1 MEKSKII
8 VIIAFGC
15 TIIHFIFLMSFFK
28 PAIST
33 PDAQGYFTQAK
44 LIATTGKSSLTPAS
58 PIQYL
63 GPHWFSANQ
72 NDYYATFPPGFPV
85 LLSIPYK
92 FLGPQSALYV
102 NPILASITLF
112 GLFLIVRLLL
122 GDWWG
127 LIALLLFAFNPV
139 TNEHAL
145 FGDSHTSVI
154 FFLILGLLF
163 LSIWYKKRASWT
175 IFLAGLCWGII
186 PTIRYAESILLL
198 AFFTFLLLNFKRER
212 NFYISFTVACFGAAL
227 PLVALAVR
235 NHIAFGAFWKTAYGI
250 PEESAHFGLNCFVQH
265 FMPFVGQLLSIGIG
279 ILFITGLIG
288 SVLLLRDKNRRS
300 MGIFFVLLIIPLT
313 FIYMAYVWPPDP
325 QSMRFL
331 LPTFPIYIILSV
343 WFLKILSEKNLKTG
357 IAVTILILILT
368 VLAGLPRTF
377 HSLKQLKLKNEVLAN
392 ITEELAENIQAENI
406 LIANEGI
413 LQNLD
418 FQEKWKL
425 ANIDLL
431 LPHPDVNPRVNRD
444 RKPPQKRIRNLKAQ
458 ERYAALSKEE
468 LFINVIDD
476 LQRWSDPDKRI
487 YLLFKEDQI
496 SWLQEQITEKDSLKI
511 IKKINIPDLSHLK
524 APVPK
529 SRNHPQPIFDGNRQS
544 NIRIMRPNQ
553 IYDFFIDGKLLLL
566 VEWKWN

>member
-8 VIIAFGC
+8 VIIAVGC
-15 TIIHFIFLMSFFK
+15 TIIHFIFLMIFFK

-58 PIQYL
+58 PLQYL
-63 GPHWFSANQ
+63 GPHWFSKNQ

-112 GLFLIVRLLL
+112 GLFLVVRLLL

-139 TNEHAL
+139 ANEHAL

-154 FFLILGLLF
+154 FFLIFGLLF
-163 LSIWYKKRASWT
+163 LTMWYKKRASWT

-186 PTIRYAESILLL
+186 PTIRYAESVLLI

-212 NFYISFTVACFGAAL
+212 NFYISFTVAGIGAAL

-250 PEESAHFGLNCFVQH
+250 PEESAHFGLNYFVQH
-265 FMPFVGQLLSIGIG
+265 FMPFIGQLLSIGIG

-288 SVLLLRDKNRRS
+288 AVLLLRDKNRRS
-300 MGIFFVLLIIPLT
+300 KGIFFVLLIIPLT
-313 FIYMAYVWPPDP
+313 FLYMAYVWPPDP

-377 HSLKQLKLKNEVLAN
+377 HALKQLKLKNEVLAN

-431 LPHPDVNPRVNRD
+431 LPHPAVNPHVNRD

-458 ERYAALSKEE
+458 KRYAALSKAE
-468 LFINVIDD
+468 LFANVIND
-476 LQRWSDPDKRI
+476 LKRWSNPDKKFF
-487 YLLFKEDQI
+487 LLFRDEPI
-496 SWLQEQITEKDSLKI
+496 LWLQEQMMGNDSLI
-511 IKKINIPDLSHLK
+511 TIKKIDIPDLRYLK
-524 APVPK
+524 APVRRRPD
-529 SRNHPQPIFDGNRQS
+529 HPEPVFNEKKQH
-544 NIRIMRPNQ
+544 NIRMMRPNQ
-553 IYDFFIDGKLLLL
+553 IYDFLIDGKPLLL
-566 VEWKWN
+566 VEWNWD